1 MRMSHGVPAT
11 VIEATDALLAGQPDA
26 DRTVFLAR
34 VHRSWADLVDGLTTA
49 YGDAA
54 PELATSLVDLAARRF
69 LERSAE
75 LRRLDLQ
82 RLVAPD
88 WFQSPSALGYAAY
101 TERLAGT
108 LRGVV
113 DRVPYLAELGVTY
126 LHLMPLLEPRP
137 RPNDGGYAVAD
148 YRKVRA
154 DLGTFDD
161 IDALTHVLREHGIS
175 LTLDLVLN
183 HVAAEHE
190 WAVRARAGEERY
202 RNYFHV
208 FPDRVEPDAF
218 ERSLPE
224 VFPAFAPG
232 SFTWDDDLDGWVW
245 TTFNT
250 WQWDLNWHNPDVFFE
265 FADLVCFLANHGVEC
280 LRLDAIAFIWKR
292 LGTDCQ
298 NQPEVHALT
307 QALRAVARIAAP
319 ALVFKAEAIVGPPQ
333 LVPYLGVGEHYGKVS
348 DLAYH
353 NSLMVQIWSSLA
365 TRDARLM
372 TEAMRRFPPKPTT
385 TSWATYVRCHDDIGW
400 AIGDEDAASVGYD
413 GRAHRAFLS
422 DYYSGAFPGSDARG
436 LVFQENPVNGDRRIS
451 GTAASLAGLEVAL
464 AEQDPRLVDLA
475 VRRLLLA
482 HVVVLG
488 FGGLPL
494 LYMGDEIALL
504 NDYSYLDDPEHADDN
519 RWVHRPRMPWDAVDR
534 RNTRGSLEH
543 RVWHTLRSA
552 VRARG
557 RLISMHAAIESDL
570 LDSTNPAVFAFARR
584 HPAQTLVALNNV
596 TEQHQ
601 WWPREDVPLGGTL
614 WDALS
619 DEPPSGDE
627 DGLRLAPYEARWLIA
642 RSR

>member
-1 MRMSHGVPAT
+1 MRRLP
-11 VIEATDALLAGQPDA
+11 LLSGEPDA

-34 VHRSWADLVDGLTTA
+34 VRRSWRDLLDGLRTA

-54 PELATSLVDLAARRF
+54 PELAASLVDLAARRF
-69 LERSAE
+69 LERPAE

-82 RLVAPD
+82 RMVAPD

-108 LRGVV
+108 LPGVI

-161 IDALTHVLREHGIS
+161 IDTLTHVLREHGIS

-202 RNYFHV
+202 RTYFHV

-218 ERSLPE
+218 ERTLPE

-232 SFTWDDDLDGWVW
+232 SFTWDDHLDGWVW

-250 WQWDLNWHNPDVFFE
+250 WQWDLNWHNPDVFTE

-307 QALRAVARIAAP
+307 QALRAVARMAAP
-319 ALVFKAEAIVGPPQ
+319 ALLFKAEAIVGPPQ
-333 LVPYLGVGEHYGKVS
+333 LVPYLGVGEHHGKVS

-372 TEAMRRFPPKPTT
+372 TEAMRRFPPKPRT
-385 TSWATYVRCHDDIGW
+385 TSWATYVRCHDDVGW
-400 AIGDEDAASVGYD
+400 AISDEDAAAVGYD

-482 HVVVLG
+482 HLVVLG

-519 RWVHRPRMPWDAVDR
+519 RWVHRPRMPWEAVDR

-552 VRARG
+552 VRARAG
-557 RLISMHAAIESDL
+557 LVSMHAAVEADL
-570 LDSTNPAVFAFARR
+570 LDSANPAVFAFARR

-601 WWPREDVPLGGTL
+601 WWPREDVPLGGSL

-642 RSR
+642 RPL